1 MLRTRNLTL
10 NATAQ
15 ELTINDM
22 INTTNT
28 ISVQN
33 TDASAPVYIGNE
45 SVTSSNYGIKLSAG
59 QIWSADLGPNDQ
71 VYAVGT
77 STASILILER

>member
-15 ELTINDM
+15 ELTIDDDM
-22 INTTNT
+22 DTPNT

-33 TDASAPVYIGNE
+33 TDASAVLYIGGP
-45 SVTSSNYGIKLSAG
+45 SVSSSSYGVKLSAG
-59 QIWSADLGPNDQ
+59 QIWSADLASNDQ
-71 VYAVGT
+71 LYAVGT
-77 STASILILER
+77 GTVAVLILER